1 MSTEKFK
8 YKYGFVDVS
17 LLINRIFHAQGETA
31 TVESVFKAG
40 LKAFKRNN
48 LEQKIQTTFYCF
60 DAPNNRRKI
69 IYPEYKANR
78 PPKNPILEEVFEI
91 LYDFFN
97 NGLGLRA
104 LKKDGFEADDL
115 IASLK
120 VRLEGEHKMV
130 IFSADK
136 DLLKLLDDN
145 CIMMLGVGFDKYKIT
160 TQEDVRRKFNINP
173 DHISDY
179 LALMGDKADNFP
191 GIVGCG
197 DKTAVKLINE
207 FGDYNSII
215 SNVQNIKNKT
225 IKSNILKMDDMYLPK
240 KLADLVYDV
249 DLTFNSSKN
258 DEIKNHYMTKY
269 NLDYAVKRSNTSRP
283 RMM

>member
-1 MSTEKFK
+1 MSNEKFK

-17 LLINRIFHAQGETA
+17 LLINRIYHAQGEDA
-31 TVESVFKAG
+31 TVEKVLKAG

-48 LEQKIQTTFYCF
+48 LEQKVETTFYCF

-78 PPKNPILEEVFEI
+78 PPKSPILEEVFDI

-97 NGLGLRA
+97 NGLGLRS
-104 LKKDGFEADDL
+104 LKVDGFEADDL

-120 VRLEGEHKMV
+120 VLLEGDYKTV

-145 CIMMLGVGFDKYKIT
+145 CVMMVGVGADKYKT
-160 TQEDVRRKFNINP
+160 TTKEDVRNKYKINP
-173 DHISDY
+173 EDISTY

-191 GIVGCG
+191 GILGCG

-215 SNVQNIKNKT
+215 ENVHNIKSKT

-240 KLADLVYDV
+240 KLADLVDDV
-249 DLTFNSSKN
+249 EIKFTSSKN
-258 DEIKNHYMTKY
+258 KEIKDYYMSKY
-269 NLDYAVKRSNTSRP
+269 NLDYAVKRSNTNRP
-283 RMM
+283 KMM